1 MKKDMTSGS
10 PWKLIIAFGI
20 PLVIGNIFQQ
30 FYNMVD
36 SIIVGKYVGKV
47 ALAAV
52 GSTGSL
58 NFMIIGFGIG
68 ICSGFGIP
76 IAQSFGGKKI
86 KQMKEYIIN
95 SFYLCTIITIIMTV
109 ITVIALPTILTW
121 MQTPANIYDQA
132 YSYIVVIFIG
142 LFATMIYN
150 MLASILRAIGDSR
163 TPLYF
168 LILSS
173 VINIALDLFFI
184 TQLNMGAAG
193 AAYATVIAQ
202 FISGI
207 ACFVYMKKKTDI
219 LTFEHDEKRFQKAHC
234 FKLLQLGLP
243 MALQFSITA
252 IGSVVIQSAVNTLGS
267 DVVAA
272 VTAAIKISVMLTQP
286 LETLGLTMATYG
298 GQNLGANQ
306 VERIFQGLKVSCI
319 IGAIYCA
326 FAFIFVYL
334 TSDYLSLLF
343 IDASETAII
352 ADIKQYLLYN
362 SSCYYILSIL
372 FILRNLLQGL
382 GYSFLAMFGGVAEMI
397 ARCIVAFC
405 FVGMFGFSA
414 ICFANPMAWVF
425 ADIVFIGG
433 WLYKRKELKLMM
445 NQKNECVEMHS

>member
-1 MKKDMTSGS
+1 MKKDMTVGN
-10 PWKLIIAFGI
+10 PLKLILTFAI

-52 GSTGSL
+52 GSTSSL

-86 KQMKEYIIN
+86 DDMKKYIVN
-95 SFYLCTIITIIMTV
+95 AFYLCTIFTVIMTIITYF
-109 ITVIALPTILTW
+109 ALPYILTL
-121 MQTPANIYDQA
+121 MQTPQNIYSQA
-132 YSYIVVIFIG
+132 YDYISVIFLG
-142 LFATMIYN
+142 LFATMLYN
-150 MLASILRAIGDSR
+150 MLSSILRAIGDSK

-173 VINIALDLFFI
+173 IINVVLDLLFI
-184 TQLNMGAAG
+184 TQMNMGVLG

-202 FISGI
+202 FLSGV
-207 ACFVYMKKKTDI
+207 ACLIYMKKKTD
-219 LTFEHDEKRFQKAHC
+219 LLVFEHSQKRMDKQYC
-234 FKLLQLGLP
+234 SRLIGMGLP

-252 IGSVVIQSAVNTLGS
+252 IGSVVIQTAVNTLGS
-267 DVVAA
+267 DIVAA
-272 VTAAIKISVMLTQP
+272 VTAAMKISVMLTQP

-298 GQNLGANQ
+298 GQNLGAMKID
-306 VERIFQGLKVSCI
+306 RIFKGLKMSYL
-319 IGAIYCA
+319 IGFVYCA
-326 FAFIFVYL
+326 VILLFVYL
-334 TSDYLSLLF
+334 FSDLLALLF
-343 IDASETAII
+343 INASETMIMAC
-352 ADIKQYLLYN
+352 IKQYLMFN
-362 SSCYYILSIL
+362 AVCYYILSIL

-405 FVGMFGFSA
+405 FVSQLGFMA
-414 ICFANPMAWVF
+414 ICIANPLAWIF
-425 ADIVFIGG
+425 ADIVFISA
-433 WLYKRKELKLMM
+433 WIYKKKELKLLMI
-445 NQKNECVEMHS
+445 QESL

>member
-1 MKKDMTSGS
+1 MKKDMTTGS
-10 PWKLIIAFGI
+10 PLKLIIAFSI

-30 FYNMVD
+30 FYSMVD
-36 SIIVGKYVGKV
+36 TIIVGKYVGKT

-86 KQMKEYIIN
+86 KDMKRYILN
-95 SFYLCTIITIIMTV
+95 SFYLCMIITAVMTV
-109 ITVIALPTILTW
+109 ATVIALPSVLEI
-121 MQTPANIYDQA
+121 MQTPSDIYQQA
-132 YSYIVVIFIG
+132 YDYIVVIFIG
-142 LFATMIYN
+142 LFATMLYN
-150 MLASILRAIGDSR
+150 MLSSILRAIGDSR

-168 LILSS
+168 LVLSS
-173 VINIALDLFFI
+173 VINIILDLVFI
-184 TQLNMGAAG
+184 TQFNMGAVG

-202 FISGI
+202 FVSGV
-207 ACFVYMKKKTDI
+207 ACYVYMKKKTDV
-219 LTFEHDEKRFQKAHC
+219 LTFDHDDKKFSRLHSAR
-234 FKLLQLGLP
+234 LLQMGLP

-272 VTAAIKISVMLTQP
+272 ITAAIKISIMLTQP

-298 GQNLGANQ
+298 GQNLGAKKID
-306 VERIFQGLKVSCI
+306 RIFAGLKVSYI
-319 IGAIYCA
+319 IGAIYCV
-326 FAFIFVYL
+326 IVLVFVYF

-343 IDASETAII
+343 IDAKEVVIMAE
-352 ADIKQYLLYN
+352 IKQYLMIN
-362 SSCYYILSIL
+362 ATGYYILCIL

-397 ARCIVAFC
+397 ARCIVAFV
-405 FVGMFGFSA
+405 FVAPFGFTA
-414 ICFANPMAWVF
+414 ICFANPLAWIF
-425 ADIVFIGG
+425 ADIVFVAG
-433 WLYKRKELKLMM
+433 WIYKRKELKLI
-445 NQKNECVEMHS
+445 QKNETVTVTA

>member
-10 PWKLIIAFGI
+10 PWKLILAFGI

-30 FYNMVD
+30 FYSMVD
-36 SIIVGKYVGKV
+36 TIIVGKYVGKE

-52 GSTGSL
+52 GATGSL

-86 KQMKEYIIN
+86 KQMKEYIMN
-95 SFYLCTIITIIMTV
+95 SFYLCTFITIIMTIV
-109 ITVIALPTILTW
+109 TFFALPTILTW
-121 MQTPANIYDQA
+121 MQTPADIYEQA
-132 YSYIVVIFIG
+132 YHYIVVIFLG

-150 MLASILRAIGDSR
+150 MLSSILRAIGDSK

-168 LILSS
+168 LVLSS
-173 VINIALDLFFI
+173 IINIILDLLFI
-184 TQLNMGAAG
+184 TQFKMGAPG

-207 ACFVYMKKKTDI
+207 ACYVYMKKKTDI
-219 LTFEHDEKRFQKAHC
+219 LSFGHDEKRFQKKLSM
-234 FKLLQLGLP
+234 KLLQMGLP

-272 VTAAIKISVMLTQP
+272 VTAAIKISIMLTQP

-298 GQNLGANQ
+298 GQNLGAHQ
-306 VERIFQGLKVSCI
+306 IERIFKGLRVSLFMGALYCI
-319 IGAIYCA
+319 FI
-326 FAFIFVYL
+326 FIFVYL
-334 TSDYLSLLF
+334 TSNYLSLLF
-343 IDASETAII
+343 IDASEVAII
-352 ADIKQYLLYN
+352 ANIKQYLLYN
-362 SSCYYILSIL
+362 SSCYYILSVL

-382 GYSFLAMFGGVAEMI
+382 GYSFLAMFGGVAEML

-405 FVGMFGFSA
+405 FVGMLGFSA
-414 ICFANPMAWVF
+414 ICFANPLAWVF
-425 ADIVFIGG
+425 ADIVFVAG
-433 WLYKRKELKLMM
+433 WIYKRKELKQMIK
-445 NQKNECVEMHS
+445 NQEMQNI

>member
-1 MKKDMTSGS
+1 MTKGN
-10 PWKLIIAFGI
+10 PWKLIIAFSI

-36 SIIVGKYVGKV
+36 SIIVGKYVGKT

-86 KQMKEYIIN
+86 QEMKQYIMN
-95 SFYLCTIITIIMTV
+95 SFYLCIIITIIMTI
-109 ITVIALPTILTW
+109 ITVSALPMILHW
-121 MQTPANIYDQA
+121 MQTPSDIYDQA
-132 YSYIVVIFIG
+132 YSYIVVIFMG

-150 MLASILRAIGDSR
+150 MLSSILRAIGDSK

-173 VINIALDLFFI
+173 IINIILDLLLI
-184 TQLNMGAAG
+184 TQFSMGATG

-202 FISGI
+202 LISGV
-207 ACFVYMKKKTDI
+207 ACFIYIKKKTDI
-219 LTFEHDEKRFQKAHC
+219 FLFEKNEKGFQKERA
-234 FKLLQLGLP
+234 LQLLRMGLP

-267 DVVAA
+267 DVIAA
-272 VTAAIKISVMLTQP
+272 VTAAVKISIMLNQP

-298 GQNLGANQ
+298 GQNLGANKI
-306 VERIFQGLKVSCI
+306 ERIFRGVKISYM
-319 IGAIYCA
+319 IGAIYCILA
-326 FAFIFVYL
+326 LIFVYL
-334 TSDYLSLLF
+334 TSDSLSLLF
-343 IDASETAII
+343 IDASEKVII
-352 ADIKQYLLYN
+352 HEIKQYLMVN
-362 SSCYYILSIL
+362 SSFYYVLSIL

-397 ARCIVAFC
+397 ARCIIAFY
-405 FVGMFGFSA
+405 FVKIFGFNA
-414 ICFANPMAWVF
+414 ICFANPLAWIF
-425 ADIVFIGG
+425 ADIVFISG
-433 WLYKRKELKLMM
+433 WIIKRKELLRER
-445 NQKNECVEMHS
+445 NS

>member
-10 PWKLIIAFGI
+10 PLKLIIAFGI

-36 SIIVGKYVGKV
+36 SIIVGKYVGKA

-76 IAQSFGGKKI
+76 IAQCFGGKRI
-86 KQMKEYIIN
+86 KQMKEYIVN
-95 SFYLCTIITIIMTV
+95 SFYLCSIITVIITILTV
-109 ITVIALPTILTW
+109 LALPTILTL
-121 MQTPANIYDQA
+121 MQTPADIYDQA
-132 YSYIVVIFIG
+132 YSYIVVIFLG
-142 LFATMIYN
+142 MFATMIYN
-150 MLASILRAIGDSR
+150 MLASILRAIGDSK

-173 VINIALDLFFI
+173 IINIILDLLFI
-184 TQLNMGAAG
+184 TQFHMGAVG

-207 ACFVYMKKKTDI
+207 ACYIYMKQKTDI
-219 LTFEHDEKRFQKAHC
+219 LSFEHDEKRFKKAHSL
-234 FKLLQLGLP
+234 KLLQVGLP
-243 MALQFSITA
+243 MAMQFSITA

-267 DVVAA
+267 DVVAS
-272 VTAAIKISVMLTQP
+272 VTAAIKISIMLTQP

-298 GQNLGANQ
+298 GQNLGAYQ
-306 VERIFQGLKVSCI
+306 IERIFKGLKVSLM
-319 IGAIYCA
+319 IGAVYCVMA
-326 FAFIFVYL
+326 FVFVYF

-343 IDASETAII
+343 IDANEIAII
-352 ADIKQYLLYN
+352 ANIKQYLLYN
-362 SSCYYILSIL
+362 SSCYYILSVL

-382 GYSFLAMFGGVAEMI
+382 GFSFLAMFGGVAEMI

-405 FVGMFGFSA
+405 FVGILGFKA
-414 ICFANPMAWVF
+414 ICFANPLAWLF
-425 ADIVFIGG
+425 ADIVFVVG
-433 WLYKRKELKLMM
+433 WLYKRKELNVMI
-445 NQKNECVEMHS
+445 KNKSMQEV

>member
-10 PWKLIIAFGI
+10 PWKLILAFGI

-36 SIIVGKYVGKV
+36 SIIVGKYVGKA

-86 KQMKEYIIN
+86 KQMKEYIVN
-95 SFYLCTIITIIMTV
+95 SFYLCAVITVIMTM

-121 MQTPANIYDQA
+121 MQTPVDIYDQA
-132 YSYIVVIFIG
+132 YGYIVVIFIG

-150 MLASILRAIGDSR
+150 MLSSILRAIGDSK

-173 VINIALDLFFI
+173 VINIILDLIFI
-184 TQLNMGAAG
+184 TQFKMGAPG

-207 ACFVYMKKKTDI
+207 SCYVYMKKKTDI
-219 LTFEHDEKRFQKAHC
+219 LTFEHDEKRFQKQLC
-234 FKLLQLGLP
+234 VKLLQMGLP

-252 IGSVVIQSAVNTLGS
+252 VGSVVIQSAVNTLGS

-272 VTAAIKISVMLTQP
+272 VTAAMKISIMLTQP

-306 VERIFQGLKVSCI
+306 IERIFKGVKVSYL
-319 IGAIYCA
+319 IGAVYCVI
-326 FAFIFVYL
+326 AFIFVYL

-343 IDASETAII
+343 IDASEIVII
-352 ADIKQYLLYN
+352 NEIKQYLIAN
-362 SSCYYILSIL
+362 SMCYYILSIL

-405 FVGMFGFSA
+405 FVGALGFNA
-414 ICFANPMAWVF
+414 ICIANPLAWIF

-433 WLYKRKELKLMM
+433 WMYKRKELKLQMKM
-445 NQKNECVEMHS
+445 QTMDIQS

>member
-1 MKKDMTSGS
+1 MKKDMTNGS

-95 SFYLCTIITIIMTV
+95 AFYLCTIITIVMTIV
-109 ITVIALPTILTW
+109 TVLLLPKILTW
-121 MQTPANIYDQA
+121 MQTPSNIYDQA
-132 YSYIVVIFIG
+132 YDYIVVIFLG

-150 MLASILRAIGDSR
+150 MLASILRAIGDSK

-173 VINIALDLFFI
+173 VINIALDLYFI

-207 ACFVYMKKKTDI
+207 ACYVYMKKKTDI
-219 LTFEHDEKRFQKAHC
+219 LTFEHDEKRFQKIHC
-234 FKLLQLGLP
+234 LKLLQLGLP
-243 MALQFSITA
+243 MAMQFSITA

-267 DVVAA
+267 DVVA
-272 VTAAIKISVMLTQP
+272 
-286 LETLGLTMATYG
+286 G
-298 GQNLGANQ
+298 GGGA
-306 VERIFQGLKVSCI
+306 L
-319 IGAIYCA
+319 
-326 FAFIFVYL
+326 
-334 TSDYLSLLF
+334 
-343 IDASETAII
+343 
-352 ADIKQYLLYN
+352 
-362 SSCYYILSIL
+362 
-372 FILRNLLQGL
+372 
-382 GYSFLAMFGGVAEMI
+382 
-397 ARCIVAFC
+397 
-405 FVGMFGFSA
+405 
-414 ICFANPMAWVF
+414 
-425 ADIVFIGG
+425 
-433 WLYKRKELKLMM
+433 
-445 NQKNECVEMHS
+445 

>member
-1 MKKDMTSGS
+1 MKKDMTVGS
-10 PWKLIIAFGI
+10 PLKLIMAFGI

-36 SIIVGKYVGKV
+36 SIIVGKYVGKA

-52 GSTGSL
+52 GSTSSL

-76 IAQSFGGKKI
+76 IAQSFGGKHI
-86 KQMKEYIIN
+86 KRMKEYIMN
-95 SFYLCTIITIIMTV
+95 SFYLCAIITIIMTV
-109 ITVIALPTILTW
+109 FTVLALPSVLTL
-121 MQTPANIYDQA
+121 MQTPSDIYDQA
-132 YSYIVVIFIG
+132 YGYIVVIFLG

-150 MLASILRAIGDSR
+150 MLSSVLRAIGDSR

-173 VINIALDLFFI
+173 LINVVLDLLFI
-184 TQLNMGAAG
+184 TQFHMGAPG

-207 ACFVYMKKKTDI
+207 SCFFYIRYRTDI
-219 LTFEHDEKRFQKAHC
+219 LQFEHDEKRFQGELC
-234 FKLLQLGLP
+234 LKLLHIGLP

-252 IGSVVIQSAVNTLGS
+252 VGSVIIQSAVNTLGS

-272 VTAAIKISVMLTQP
+272 VTAAMKISVMLTQP

-298 GQNLGANQ
+298 GQNLGAHQ
-306 VERIFQGLKVSCI
+306 IGRIFKGLKVSYV
-319 IGAIYCA
+319 IGAVYCLLA
-326 FAFIFVYL
+326 FLLVYL

-343 IDASETAII
+343 IDASETLII
-352 ADIKQYLLYN
+352 SEIKQYLLIN
-362 SSCYYILSIL
+362 CICYYILSIL
-372 FILRNLLQGL
+372 FVLRNLLQGL

-405 FVGMFGFSA
+405 FVGTLGFSA
-414 ICFANPMAWVF
+414 ICIANPLAWLF
-425 ADIVFIGG
+425 ADIVFVSA
-433 WLYKRKELKLMM
+433 WLYKRKELRAMVSK
-445 NQKNECVEMHS
+445 EA

>member
-1 MKKDMTSGS
+1 MKKDMTVGS
-10 PWKLIIAFGI
+10 PWKLILAFGI

-36 SIIVGKYVGKV
+36 SIIVGKYVGKT

-58 NFMIIGFGIG
+58 NFMII
-68 ICSGFGIP
+68 GFGIP

-86 KQMKEYIIN
+86 KQMKEYIIH
-95 SFYLCTIITIIMTV
+95 SFYLCTM
-109 ITVIALPTILTW
+109 ITVIMTIVTVLALPTILTW
-121 MQTPANIYDQA
+121 MQTPADIYDQA
-132 YSYIVVIFIG
+132 YGYIVVIFLG

-150 MLASILRAIGDSR
+150 MLSSILRAIGDSK

-173 VINIALDLFFI
+173 VINILLDLLFI
-184 TQLNMGAAG
+184 TQFHMGAPG

-207 ACFVYMKKKTDI
+207 ACFIYMKKKTDI
-219 LTFEHDEKRFQKAHC
+219 LTFEHDEKRFQKAMC
-234 FKLLQLGLP
+234 QKLLQMGLP

-252 IGSVVIQSAVNTLGS
+252 IGSVVIQSAVNSLGS

-272 VTAAIKISVMLTQP
+272 VTAAMKISIMLTQP

-306 VERIFQGLKVSCI
+306 IERIFKGVHVSYI
-319 IGAIYCA
+319 IGAIYCVI
-326 FAFIFVYL
+326 AFIFVYF

-343 IDASETAII
+343 IDASETVII
-352 ADIKQYLLYN
+352 SEIKQYLIAN
-362 SSCYYILSIL
+362 SICYYILSIL

-405 FVGMFGFSA
+405 
-414 ICFANPMAWVF
+414 
-425 ADIVFIGG
+425 
-433 WLYKRKELKLMM
+433 
-445 NQKNECVEMHS
+445 